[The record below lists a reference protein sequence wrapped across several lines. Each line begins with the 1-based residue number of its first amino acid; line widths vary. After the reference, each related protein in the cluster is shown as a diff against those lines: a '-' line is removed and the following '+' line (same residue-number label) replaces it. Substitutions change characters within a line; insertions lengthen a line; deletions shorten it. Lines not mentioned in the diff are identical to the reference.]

1 MNLDFYSEGV
11 GRMPSST
18 FDFGQSMSQLN
29 SALSRQAFE
38 MQFQQLQKAN
48 IQKINDKIAS
58 LNDNPIADRKISELG
73 KQITKLNDQLEPLS
87 NYAFLN
93 DANEIRYGTIQDATQ
108 QVQDMFGNVDADGN
122 LSQETAD
129 AINAQMRQLSEELRR
144 VREVSHPDMVDP
156 GINKRVRGM
165 ADTLDGMTVTAGAVD
180 GDNKAVFKYLVK
192 VYNDALV
199 GQTVSDDQ
207 STRANRLST
216 QIMGKISEAQAEAE
230 TVKYEAY
237 TKPQA
242 EIEKMKEETAL
253 FLQSISLGYELQQ
266 SSTEQM
272 INSMNGVKSPTGT
285 FLDVMT

>member
-1 MNLDFYSEGV
+1 MSLGFYSEGV

-18 FDFGQSMSQLN
+18 FNFGQSMSQLN

-38 MQFQQLQKAN
+38 IQFQQLQKAN

-108 QVQDMFGNVDADGN
+108 QVQDMFGNVDADGK

-165 ADTLDGMTVTAGAVD
+165 ADTLDGMNVTAGAVD

>member
-1 MNLDFYSEGV
+1 
-11 GRMPSST
+11 MPSST

>member
-1 MNLDFYSEGV
+1 
-11 GRMPSST
+11 MPSST

-38 MQFQQLQKAN
+38 MQFQQLQKTN

-108 QVQDMFGNVDADGN
+108 QVQDMFSSVDADGN

-165 ADTLDGMTVTAGAVD
+165 ADTLDGMNVTAGAVD

>member
-1 MNLDFYSEGV
+1 
-11 GRMPSST
+11 MPSST
-18 FDFGQSMSQLN
+18 FNFGQSMSQLN

-38 MQFQQLQKAN
+38 IQFQQLQKAN

-108 QVQDMFGNVDADGN
+108 QVQDMFGNVDADGK

>member
-1 MNLDFYSEGV
+1 
-11 GRMPSST
+11 MPSST
-18 FDFGQSMSQLN
+18 FNFGQSMSQLN

-38 MQFQQLQKAN
+38 IQFQQLQKAN

-180 GDNKAVFKYLVK
+180 GDNKAVLKYLVK

>member
-1 MNLDFYSEGV
+1 
-11 GRMPSST
+11 MPSST
-18 FDFGQSMSQLN
+18 FNFGQSMSQLN

-38 MQFQQLQKAN
+38 IQFQQLQKAN

-108 QVQDMFGNVDADGN
+108 QVQDMFGNIDADGN

-165 ADTLDGMTVTAGAVD
+165 ADTLDGMNVTAGAVD
-180 GDNKAVFKYLVK
+180 GDNKAVLKYLVK